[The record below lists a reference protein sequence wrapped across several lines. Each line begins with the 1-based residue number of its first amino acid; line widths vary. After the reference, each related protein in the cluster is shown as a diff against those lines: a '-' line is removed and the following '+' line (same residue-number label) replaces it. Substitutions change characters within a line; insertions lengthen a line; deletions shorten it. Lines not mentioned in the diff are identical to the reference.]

1 MSFAVVVVV
10 VVVNEIEMNK
20 IALVMYITKLL
31 IHVLLRICFNQNK
44 LARSQIRK
52 LITH

>member
-1 MSFAVVVVV
+1 MSFVVV

-20 IALVMYITKLL
+20 IALAMYITKLL
-31 IHVLLRICFNQNK
+31 IYVLMRVCFNQNK
-44 LARSQIRK
+44 LAISQIRK